1 MHPDPVLS
9 SLDAILKPRT
19 VAVVGASRAANTIG
33 HQIVA
38 NLVDHGFTGAV
49 YPVNPKAAAIH
60 AVPAW
65 PSVASIPVPVDVAV
79 VTVPKER
86 VLDVA
91 AECGAAGVKGL
102 VVISAGFREVGGE
115 GIDRERQLMEVV
127 RRHGMRMVGP
137 NCMGTV
143 NTDPAYSMNATFV
156 ASMPP
161 FGRAAFVSQ
170 SGAVGANVLDYATEY
185 GIGIAQFVSIGN
197 KPDVSG
203 NDLLLQWEHDP
214 QVGVILMYVENFG
227 NPRHFL
233 EIASRITRTKPI
245 VVVKAGRSAGG
256 ARAAASHTGALAAS
270 DSAVDALLQQA
281 GVLRARSIEE
291 LFDMATA
298 FAVPRAP
305 RGRRTAVLTNSGGPG
320 VLAVDALDQHGLE
333 LAELRPETVARI
345 AALLPAEA
353 SVRNPVD
360 MIASADAP
368 GYRAALSA
376 ILDDGDVDA
385 AVAIFTP
392 PLGVH
397 TEDVAEAI
405 GAVALAKPDKPL
417 LAVLMGREGL
427 PQGKRELQD
436 AGVPAYTF
444 PESAARALGALA
456 RHAERA
462 RRAPRSV
469 PEASALG
476 VDQARVRAI
485 VQAARARGET
495 KLTEL
500 EALAVID
507 AYGIPTVGAKV
518 ARSADE
524 AASIA
529 ASMGGGGAA
538 GGELSGDATVV
549 LKVVSPQVVHK
560 SDVGGVRVGLRGAD
574 AVRDGFAGIV
584 ADVRAAVPAARIDG
598 VLVQRQLD
606 SRRELIV
613 GLTRA
618 PAFGALVM
626 VGLGGLLVEALQ
638 DVAFRLAPIGEA
650 EALDM
655 LAGLRGARLLDELR
669 GMPSVDR
676 ARVADVIVRV
686 ARLGADFPEIA
697 ELDVNPLVLGAH
709 GGVAVDARVLLGD
722 P

>member
-1 MHPDPVLS
+1 MHPDPALP

-19 VAVVGASRAANTIG
+19 IAVVGASRVANTIG

-38 NLVDHGFTGAV
+38 NLVNHGFTGAV
-49 YPVNPKAAAIH
+49 YPVNPKATAVH
-60 AVPAW
+60 SVPAW
-65 PSVASIPVPVDVAV
+65 PSVAAIPSPVDVAV
-79 VTVPKER
+79 VVVPKER
-86 VLDVA
+86 VIDVA
-91 AECGAAGVKGL
+91 EECGAAGVKGL

-115 GIDRERQLMEVV
+115 GVDRERRLMDVV
-127 RRHGMRMVGP
+127 QRHGMRMVGP

-170 SGAVGANVLDYATEY
+170 SGAIGANVLDYATEY

-203 NDLLLQWEHDP
+203 NDLLLQWEQDP
-214 QVGVILMYVENFG
+214 QIGVILMYAENFG

-270 DSAVDALLQQA
+270 ESAVQALLQQA

-291 LFDMATA
+291 LFDMAMA
-298 FAVPRAP
+298 FAVLRPP

-320 VLAVDALDQHGLE
+320 VLAADALDECGLD
-333 LAELRPETVARI
+333 LAELRPETVSRI

-353 SVRNPVD
+353 SIRNPVD

-376 ILDDGDVDA
+376 ILADANVDA

-405 GAVALAKPDKPL
+405 GAVGVANPDKSL
-417 LAVLMGREGL
+417 VAVLMGREGL
-427 PQGKRELQD
+427 PQGKRELQE

-462 RRAPRSV
+462 RRPPRAV
-469 PEASALG
+469 PAGAALG
-476 VDQARVRAI
+476 VDEARVRAI
-485 VQAARARGET
+485 LQAARGRGET
-495 KLTEL
+495 KLTEF

-507 AYGIPTVGAKV
+507 AYGVPTVGARL
-518 ARSADE
+518 AGSAEE
-524 AASIA
+524 AAA
-529 ASMGGGGAA
+529 LAA
-538 GGELSGDATVV
+538 GYGDAPVV

-560 SDVGGVRVGLRGAD
+560 TDVGGVRVGLRGAE
-574 AVRDGFAGIV
+574 AVRHAFDAIVSDVQRGNACGAHRRGAG
-584 ADVRAAVPAARIDG
+584 ATAAR
-598 VLVQRQLD
+598 QP
-606 SRRELIV
+606 SRADR
-613 GLTRA
+613 RA
-618 PAFGALVM
+618 
-626 VGLGGLLVEALQ
+626 
-638 DVAFRLAPIGEA
+638 
-650 EALDM
+650 
-655 LAGLRGARLLDELR
+655 
-669 GMPSVDR
+669 
-676 ARVADVIVRV
+676 
-686 ARLGADFPEIA
+686 
-697 ELDVNPLVLGAH
+697 
-709 GGVAVDARVLLGD
+709 
-722 P
+722 